1 MYPNYIEPLYRPPSE
16 ANSLILQVT
25 NGCSYNKCTFC
36 EMYTAEQKKFRPKA
50 ETELLDEIA
59 MLGQSYPQTRR
70 IFLADGDAMVLSGK
84 RLLTMLEAI
93 RRAFPN
99 LQRVSAYCLPRN
111 LNNKTD
117 QELKQLQQLGLD
129 LLYVGAESGDDT
141 VLRKVAKGETYE
153 STVSALNRLADAGL
167 RRSVMVLNGLGGTNY
182 SEQHAINSARL
193 ANATQPEYLS
203 TLVVTFPTGEE
214 RFRDGFGHDLGSD
227 YQPLQQADLFTEM
240 RLFLSELELKKTVFR
255 SDHASNYLVLKGVL
269 GRDKAKL
276 LAQVEQAI
284 SQPQHVSL
292 RPEWARG
299 L

>member
-50 ETELLDEIA
+50 EAQLLDEIEMMA
-59 MLGQSYPQTRR
+59 KAYPQTRR
-70 IFLADGDAMVLSGK
+70 IFLADGDAMVLSGS
-84 RLLTMLEAI
+84 RLLTILGAV

-117 QELKQLQQLGLD
+117 QQLKQLQQLGLD

-141 VLRKVAKGETYE
+141 VLSKVSKGETFD
-153 STVSALNRLADAGL
+153 STVTALNRLADAGL
-167 RRSVMVLNGLGGTNY
+167 RRSVMVLNGLGGTNF
-182 SEQHAINSARL
+182 SKPHAINSARL

-203 TLVVTFPTGEE
+203 TLVVSFPTGEQ
-214 RFRDGFGHDLGSD
+214 RFRDGFGFEEGSD

-240 RLFLSELELKKTVFR
+240 RLFLSELELTKTVFR
-255 SDHASNYLVLKGVL
+255 SDHASNYLVLKGIL

-284 SQPQHVSL
+284 SQPQRASL